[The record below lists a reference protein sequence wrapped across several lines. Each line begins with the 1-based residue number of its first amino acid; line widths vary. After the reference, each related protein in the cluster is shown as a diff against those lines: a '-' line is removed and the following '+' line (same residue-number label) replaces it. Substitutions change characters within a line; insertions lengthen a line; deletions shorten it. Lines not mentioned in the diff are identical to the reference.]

1 MSAVH
6 NPSVL
11 IVDDD
16 REAVKAFH
24 PMLKRHGY
32 EARAAYDARA
42 ALEEIERCR
51 PDVILLDL
59 HLPIIDG
66 IELLRRLKVV
76 SRFAEIPVA
85 IVTGDYLI
93 DDHLTA
99 EIDRLGSRLHYKP
112 LWEEDIV
119 QIVGSL
125 LRRSGSVDGN
135 EHDRAGISAD
145 R

>member
-1 MSAVH
+1 MH
-6 NPSVL
+6 KLSVL

-16 REAVKAFH
+16 REAIKAFH
-24 PMLKRHGY
+24 PMLQRHGY
-32 EARAAYDARA
+32 EARAAYDAQA

-66 IELLRRLKVV
+66 IEFLRGLKVV

-85 IVTGDYLI
+85 MVTGDYLI
-93 DDHLTA
+93 DDELTA
-99 EIDRLGSRLHYKP
+99 EVDRLGSRVHYKP
-112 LWEEDIV
+112 LWEEDIL

-125 LRRSGSVDGN
+125 LGQSDRRSPPV
-135 EHDRAGISAD
+135 
-145 R
+145 